1 MESEGILLRQTQHM
15 KTVISQ
21 LNVQNFAETFGDIKL
36 VFTDGEFWYYKVLLG
51 KLFPKW
57 KEMLE
62 SSGGGADLIILE
74 KMKREE
80 FLWQV
85 MTDQEGVL
93 HCLVDD
99 IELAEQIKVEDEEF
113 NDYYLNKDHSYSA
126 AESFENTEN
135 MSSGTIEL
143 GNSKLNISDPV
154 MFPRVD
160 ETLAERDIMAMENV
174 ELEQSS
180 DERIV
185 SAIAPDFS
193 WPSKLE
199 KAPNYHST
207 RWGQKSGVVL
217 EVMGNRSFFT
227 LLAEK
232 YDNLPSSTTFS
243 VNSSKNEEDSCSG
256 IFNLRDF
263 VNSGVDQNIAAFVVD
278 GSE

>member
-62 SSGGGADLIILE
+62 SSGGADLIILE

-113 NDYYLNKDHSYSA
+113 NDYYLNKDHSYSHLK
-126 AESFENTEN
+126 TQK
-135 MSSGTIEL
+135 TCL
-143 GNSKLNISDPV
+143 LVQLKLV
-154 MFPRVD
+154 
-160 ETLAERDIMAMENV
+160 T
-174 ELEQSS
+174 
-180 DERIV
+180 
-185 SAIAPDFS
+185 
-193 WPSKLE
+193 
-199 KAPNYHST
+199 
-207 RWGQKSGVVL
+207 
-217 EVMGNRSFFT
+217 
-227 LLAEK
+227 
-232 YDNLPSSTTFS
+232 
-243 VNSSKNEEDSCSG
+243 VN
-256 IFNLRDF
+256 
-263 VNSGVDQNIAAFVVD
+263 
-278 GSE
+278 